1 MVHRILPRPVLLA
14 LGLMA
19 TPFVPAVHAQEAES
33 LSARFRDAARAIQP
47 AVVSV
52 EGVVT
57 TAARPPILPP
67 TRIRVPGVDITAPG
81 LMGPR
86 GPAGTD
92 VQTGSGVVLDADKGL
107 ILTAD
112 HVVDRAEGLT
122 VTLPNGQKRPV
133 STIVRDPESDLALLT
148 IEPGGLATA
157 NWGDSEALDLGDWV
171 LTVGSPFGLTGTLSA
186 GIVSGKAR
194 SIHETRFEDLI
205 QTDASVY
212 PGSSGGP
219 LVNLKGEVV
228 GIVIAFQGESERGPS
243 FAIPA
248 SRARRVAEDLAN
260 LGRVRRSYL
269 GVRLSEN
276 LASSGPGVLINA
288 VEAGTP
294 AEQAGLRPGDVLQK
308 VGDRPVSTPGEVRSL
323 VEFAEVGKPLSLT
336 VLRENAQVV
345 VEILPAEQP
354 GGVVPAEPDLIRP
367 DGLLPAPRDVLPPHR

>member
-1 MVHRILPRPVLLA
+1 MALHDLPGPALLA
-14 LGLMA
+14 LGLLA
-19 TPFVPAVHAQEAES
+19 TCGFPAVHAQEAES

-52 EGVVT
+52 QGLVAT
-57 TAARPPILPP
+57 PGPPIVPP

-81 LMGPR
+81 LMGP
-86 GPAGTD
+86 ADTD
-92 VQTGSGVVLDADKGL
+92 PQTGSGVVVDAEKGL

-112 HVVDRAEGLT
+112 HVVEFAEGLT
-122 VTLPNGQKRPV
+122 VTLPDGQKRLV
-133 STIVRDPESDLALLT
+133 SAIVRDPESDLALLT
-148 IEPGGLATA
+148 IDPNGLTAAT
-157 NWGDSEALDLGDWV
+157 WGDSGSLDLGDWV
-171 LTVGSPFGLTGTLSA
+171 LTVGSPFGLTGTVSA

-248 SRARRVAEDLAN
+248 SRARRVADDLAN
-260 LGRVRRSYL
+260 LGRVRRAYL

-276 LASSGPGVLINA
+276 PESPGPGVLINA

-294 AEQAGLRPGDVLQK
+294 ADQAGLKPGDVLQK

-336 VLRENAQVV
+336 VRRDHAPVV

-354 GGVVPAEPDLIRP
+354 GRVVPAEPDLIRP
-367 DGLLPAPRDVLPPHR
+367 DSLLPAPRGVLPPRR